1 MEKEIRDMN
10 VKELKAL
17 AKERG
22 IKRYYWLRKA
32 QLIESLETETPPT
45 EAPETEIMEAPENE
59 IMEAPENEIMEAP
72 ENEIMEAPE
81 NEIMEAPETEI
92 MEAPE
97 TEIMEAPETE
107 IMEAPENEIMDEP
120 VPEIKKPVLSP
131 TKMENISRVSSLV
144 GLAKKQADLVQ
155 KAINKFADWLINYI
169 PEPIRR
175 TVNTRV
181 EKLKKEI
188 KEILENKKKLSQQEV
203 NTTGESSAAKEVV
216 TNKTEIKLVENGGR
230 VKVYKTT
237 GNLNFDLTD
246 KIMEKITPIIETR
259 TKVIHA
265 FSCVIYRG
273 QGEIIEYSKTF
284 KAPPGTFSSLDDIK
298 EYIRQCEQKR
308 LDLEDAETWSKAY
321 LPATAT
327 YNSKGVYEG
336 RVRFTSVSTKIILS
350 NEPLLG
356 CGPLPKW
363 LADKKCVYAI
373 DKIDDNL
380 CFWRCLVIHQR
391 IMKGEKRPEKKT
403 NRDALKLARDF
414 YKRPNLKRENVKP
427 TRLVDFE
434 NIAKQFK
441 VNIRLFEPRENQD
454 KTAWRLVFGKNQF
467 KKNLPCV
474 DIGLFVYEDHDEKQA
489 EKDNRYL
496 RQGHCFFIKDIE
508 LLTKTWECVGCRQR
522 FNRHDNYNRHVT
534 GGTCGGGKTKLICPG
549 EKFERIMN
557 STEKVFY
564 GGNKKFSYAA
574 CQWIEKQSELI
585 GRHIHHA
592 LCGHGGEYYVYLYAG
607 KEKDSRAREIP
618 VDGYEP
624 ESNTI
629 FQYHGCKWHGC
640 PCRKRKERNS
650 LEEAL
655 IAEQRYAKTIEL
667 EKKMKE
673 QGFKIVSV
681 WECEKPELKKKR
693 FCKKFRPYPYFI
705 VYDFEAICQKINEK
719 QTDELTITAKHIPVS
734 VAINDNLTKKPSFI
748 VEEDPKKLAERFV
761 VELLKRAREIEET
774 VWLSN
779 PVLGVYK
786 KFNEDDKGE
795 QYGGYLI
802 NEARVKLSK
811 ETAKSYVNWVKQVPV
826 FGFNSGRYDIN
837 MIKEYFVKNLTSL
850 SDVNVAKKENSYMF
864 LSTPNFKFLDI
875 KNFLAPG
882 LSYDAWCRAYG
893 CELQKLAFPYEWFDS
908 FEKLNHIGPVKY
920 EEFYSSLKGGITISQ
935 EEYQNFCD
943 EFHKRGC
950 ETMKD
955 WLKEYNLADVEPF
968 IEALEKT
975 REQYYPDEI
984 DLLKDA
990 VSIPG
995 ISMTYVLNK
1004 ALKIKKKSDPDL
1016 FAPSDP
1022 CKCKCKNDCKKVG
1035 CEKCKEIRDNCEICT
1050 KNEAYEMLT
1059 TGMIGGPSIVFC
1071 RHVEAGVSKIRSHI
1085 YSDSDRES
1093 GEAAGEN
1100 LRADAK
1106 TCRSVLGLDANSL
1119 YLFCSGQEMP
1129 CGKEK
1134 VFHCDPGEQDEIIQN
1149 VLNDE
1154 LFGFFEVDIEV
1165 PEQKCKRFSE
1175 FCPLFVIS
1183 EVPEDQI
1190 PQHMKD
1196 YKINT
1201 GRKMIK
1207 NNKKLLGVMKAE
1219 KILLYSRL
1227 LKWYLN
1233 HGLQVTKIHRYISYT
1248 SGRPFKWFPE
1258 EVSSARREAD
1268 NDKNKKQLGDTAKLK
1283 GNSFYGKMIEN
1294 LEKHISTKFTT
1305 DEKLIDKIFRS
1316 PFFDNL
1322 EEINKGVFEVRQ
1334 RKRQVTI
1341 TRPYQCGIAVYQL
1354 AKLRM
1359 LEFYYDFL
1367 DKFCDRRDFELIQMD
1382 TDSFYMALSANDFD
1396 EIIKPEMKE
1405 LYKEEKKN
1413 WLVIDEY
1420 SKRVPGLFKPEFRG
1434 KRMIAL
1440 TRKCYFADS
1449 GGEGIKKFSCK
1460 GVSRRQNEMNW
1471 ERYKNALFGSLDKAR
1486 NIGFRKRDNH
1496 IVTYEQSK
1504 LGLSAYYDKRIVH
1517 EDGIHTSCL

>member
-1 MEKEIRDMN
+1 MWKSI
-10 VKELKAL
+10 
-17 AKERG
+17 
-22 IKRYYWLRKA
+22 
-32 QLIESLETETPPT
+32 
-45 EAPETEIMEAPENE
+45 
-59 IMEAPENEIMEAP
+59 
-72 ENEIMEAPE
+72 
-81 NEIMEAPETEI
+81 
-92 MEAPE
+92 
-97 TEIMEAPETE
+97 
-107 IMEAPENEIMDEP
+107 
-120 VPEIKKPVLSP
+120 
-131 TKMENISRVSSLV
+131 SSL
-144 GLAKKQADLVQ
+144 ARFTKKQVDSVK
-155 KAINKFADWLINYI
+155 KAITQYAGQVINLV

-175 TVNTRV
+175 TVNTFTGNLMT
-181 EKLKKEI
+181 KI
-188 KEILENKKKLSQQEV
+188 NGIFENKKKLPPNAVEESSPQQELV
-203 NTTGESSAAKEVV
+203 TNKTEIKSTPNETGKSSTAKEVV
-216 TNKTEIKLVENGGR
+216 TNKTEIKLVEKGGR

-298 EYIRQCEQKR
+298 EYIRRCEQKR

-327 YNSKGVYEG
+327 YASKGVYEG

-350 NEPLLG
+350 DEPLLG

-363 LADKKCVYAI
+363 LADKKCIYAI
-373 DKIDDNL
+373 DKINDNL
-380 CFWRCLVIHQR
+380 CFWQCLAIHQR
-391 IMKGEKRPEKKT
+391 IMKGKKRPEEDT
-403 NRDALKLARDF
+403 NREALKLARDF
-414 YKRPNLKRENVKP
+414 YRKPNLKREDVKP

-441 VNIRLFEPRENQD
+441 VNIRLFELTKGS
-454 KTAWRLVFGKNQF
+454 KTVWKLVFGKNQF

-474 DIGLFVYEDHDEKQA
+474 DIGLFVYGDYDEDEDEEDKR
-489 EKDNRYL
+489 DS

-508 LLTKTWECVGCRQR
+508 LLTKLWECGGCGQR
-522 FNRHDNYNRHVT
+522 FNDHRNYNRHVT

-549 EKFERIMN
+549 TKFRRIMN
-557 STEKVFY
+557 SSEKVFY
-564 GGNKKFSYAA
+564 GENTNFSYAA

-585 GRHIHHA
+585 GKHIHHA
-592 LCGHGGEYYVYLYAG
+592 LCGHGGEFSVKIGG
-607 KEKDSRAREIP
+607 KKIF

-624 ESNTI
+624 KTRTI

-640 PCRKRKERNS
+640 PCQKERNS
-650 LEEAL
+650 LDEKK
-655 IAEQRYAKTIEL
+655 YSKTIEL
-667 EKKMKE
+667 QEKMKE
-673 QGFKIVSV
+673 QGFKLFSV
-681 WECEKPELKKKR
+681 WECEKPELKKMELEKE
-693 FCKKFRPYPYFI
+693 FRPYPYFI
-705 VYDFEAICQKINEK
+705 VYDFEALHKKMDES
-719 QTDELTITAKHIPVS
+719 QTEELTITSRHVPVS
-734 VAINDNLTKKPSFI
+734 VAINDNLTNKPVFIVDQDPGNLINSFI
-748 VEEDPKKLAERFV
+748 EDLKERQRKIAETGECLYPQPESDDDGGEKKE
-761 VELLKRAREIEET
+761 
-774 VWLSN
+774 N
-779 PVLGVYK
+779 PIWRGW
-786 KFNEDDKGE
+786 
-795 QYGGYLI
+795 
-802 NEARVKLSK
+802 
-811 ETAKSYVNWVKQVPV
+811 VNQVPV
-826 FGFNSGRYDIN
+826 FGFNSGRYDLN
-837 MIKEYFVKNLTSL
+837 MIKEYFVKNLSII
-850 SDVNVAKKENSYMF
+850 SDVDVAKKENSYMF
-864 LSTPNFKFLDI
+864 LLTPNFKFLDI
-875 KNFLAPG
+875 KNYLAPG

-908 FEKLNHIGPVKY
+908 FEKLNHKGPVKY
-920 EEFYSSLKGGITISQ
+920 EEFYSSLKGGINISQ

-950 ETMKD
+950 VTMKD
-955 WLKEYNLADVEPF
+955 WLKEYNLADVTPF

-975 REQYYPDEI
+975 REQYYPNEI

-995 ISMTYVLNK
+995 ISMMYVLNE
-1004 ALKIKKKSDPDL
+1004 ALKRKKYSEPDL
-1016 FAPSDP
+1016 FAPGEP
-1022 CKCKCKNDCKKVG
+1022 CKCECSSDDCGKTEG
-1035 CEKCKEIRDNCEICT
+1035 CEKCKEICDNCKICT
-1050 KNEAYEMLT
+1050 KNEAYEMLK

-1071 RHVEAGVSKIRSHI
+1071 RYAEAGVSKIRSHI
-1085 YSDSDRES
+1085 YSEK
-1093 GEAAGEN
+1093 
-1100 LRADAK
+1100 AK
-1106 TCRSVLGLDANSL
+1106 TCRSVHGLDSNSL

-1134 VFHCDPGEQDEIIQN
+1134 VFKCNPGEKNEIIQN
-1149 VLNDE
+1149 VLNDK

-1165 PEQKCKRFSE
+1165 PEQKRKRFSE

-1207 NNKKLLGVMKAE
+1207 NNKKLLGVMKTE
-1219 KILLYSRL
+1219 KILLYSPL

-1258 EVSSARREAD
+1258 EVSSARRAAD
-1268 NDKNKKQLGDTAKLK
+1268 QDKNKRQLGDTAKLK

-1294 LEKHISTKFTT
+1294 LEKHMNTKFTT
-1305 DEKLIDKIFRS
+1305 NEKLIDNIFRS
-1316 PFFDNL
+1316 PFFEDL
-1322 EEINKGVFEVRQ
+1322 EEINEGVFEVRQ
-1334 RKRQVTI
+1334 RKKQVTI

-1382 TDSFYMALSANDFD
+1382 ADSFYMALSANDFD

-1405 LYKEEKKN
+1405 LYFGDGAQLGSEAEKKN
-1413 WLVIDEY
+1413 WLVTDEY
-1420 SKRVPGLFKPEFRG
+1420 SKRVPGLFKAEFQG

-1440 TRKCYFADS
+1440 TSKCYFADN
-1449 GGEGIKKFSCK
+1449 GKDEGVKKFSCK
-1460 GVSRRQNEMNW
+1460 G
-1471 ERYKNALFGSLDKAR
+1471 A
-1486 NIGFRKRDNH
+1486 
-1496 IVTYEQSK
+1496 
-1504 LGLSAYYDKRIVH
+1504 
-1517 EDGIHTSCL
+1517 SCL

>member
-1 MEKEIRDMN
+1 MK
-10 VKELKAL
+10 
-17 AKERG
+17 
-22 IKRYYWLRKA
+22 
-32 QLIESLETETPPT
+32 
-45 EAPETEIMEAPENE
+45 
-59 IMEAPENEIMEAP
+59 
-72 ENEIMEAPE
+72 
-81 NEIMEAPETEI
+81 
-92 MEAPE
+92 
-97 TEIMEAPETE
+97 
-107 IMEAPENEIMDEP
+107 
-120 VPEIKKPVLSP
+120 
-131 TKMENISRVSSLV
+131 
-144 GLAKKQADLVQ
+144 
-155 KAINKFADWLINYI
+155 KAITQYAGQVINLV

-175 TVNTRV
+175 TVNTFTGNLMTKINGIF
-181 EKLKKEI
+181 EK
-188 KEILENKKKLSQQEV
+188 KKKLPSNAVEESSPQQEV
-203 NTTGESSAAKEVV
+203 VTKKTEIKSTPNETGESSTAKEVV
-216 TNKTEIKLVENGGR
+216 TNKTEIKLAENGGR

-284 KAPPGTFSSLDDIK
+284 KAPPGTFSSLADIK

-327 YNSKGVYEG
+327 FNSKGVYEG
-336 RVRFTSVSTKIILS
+336 RVLFTSVSTKIILS

-380 CFWRCLVIHQR
+380 CLWRCLVIHQR
-391 IMKGEKRPEKKT
+391 IMKGKKRPEEDT
-403 NRDALKLARDF
+403 NREALKLARDF
-414 YKRPNLKRENVKP
+414 YRIPNLKREDVKP

-441 VNIRLFEPRENQD
+441 VNIRLFEPAKESETAKESKTEEESKTAKES

-474 DIGLFVYEDHDEKQA
+474 DIGLFVYKDHDEEQA
-489 EKDNRYL
+489 EEYNRYS

-607 KEKDSRAREIP
+607 KEKNSHAREIP

-624 ESNTI
+624 KSNTI

-640 PCRKRKERNS
+640 PCQKRKERNS
-650 LEEAL
+650 LEEERSAD
-655 IAEQRYAKTIEL
+655 QRYAKTIEL

-693 FCKKFRPYPYFI
+693 FFKKFRPYPYFI
-705 VYDFEAICQKINEK
+705 VYDFEAICHKINEK
-719 QTDELTITAKHIPVS
+719 QTDELEITAKHIPVS

-748 VEEDPKKLAERFV
+748 VEEDPKELIKKFV

-786 KFNEDDKGE
+786 KFNEDDKGD

-802 NEARVKLSK
+802 NEASVKLSK

-837 MIKEYFVKNLTSL
+837 MIKEYFVENLTSL

-950 ETMKD
+950 FTMKD

-1004 ALKIKKKSDPDL
+1004 ALKRKKYSEPDL
-1016 FAPSDP
+1016 FAPGEP
-1022 CKCKCKNDCKKVG
+1022 CKCECSSDDCQKKG

-1071 RHVEAGVSKIRSHI
+1071 RHAEAGVSKIRSHI
-1085 YSDSDRES
+1085 YSE
-1093 GEAAGEN
+1093 
-1100 LRADAK
+1100 ADAK
-1106 TCRSVLGLDANSL
+1106 TCRSVQGLDANSL

-1134 VFHCDPGEQDEIIQN
+1134 VFHCDPEEKDEIIQN
-1149 VLNDE
+1149 VLNDK

-1165 PEQKCKRFSE
+1165 TEQKRKRFSE

-1207 NNKKLLGVMKAE
+1207 NNKKLLGVMKTE
-1219 KILLYSRL
+1219 KILLYSPL

-1233 HGLQVTKIHRYISYT
+1233 HGLQVTKIHRYISYI

-1258 EVSSARREAD
+1258 EFSSARREAD

-1316 PFFDNL
+1316 PFFEDL
-1322 EEINKGVFEVRQ
+1322 EEINEGVFEVRQ
-1334 RKRQVTI
+1334 RKKQVTI

-1359 LEFYYDFL
+1359 LEFYYHFL

-1405 LYKEEKKN
+1405 LYFGDGAQPGSEAEKKN
-1413 WLVIDEY
+1413 WLVTDEY
-1420 SKRVPGLFKPEFRG
+1420 SKRVPGLFKAEFQG

-1440 TRKCYFADS
+1440 TSKCYFADN
-1449 GGEGIKKFSCK
+1449 GKDEGVKKFSCK
-1460 GVSRRQNEMNW
+1460 GVSRRQNKMNW

-1496 IVTYEQSK
+1496 IVTYEQTK

-1517 EDGIHTSCL
+1517 EDGTHTSCL

>member
-1 MEKEIRDMN
+1 MWKSI
-10 VKELKAL
+10 
-17 AKERG
+17 
-22 IKRYYWLRKA
+22 
-32 QLIESLETETPPT
+32 
-45 EAPETEIMEAPENE
+45 
-59 IMEAPENEIMEAP
+59 
-72 ENEIMEAPE
+72 
-81 NEIMEAPETEI
+81 
-92 MEAPE
+92 
-97 TEIMEAPETE
+97 
-107 IMEAPENEIMDEP
+107 
-120 VPEIKKPVLSP
+120 
-131 TKMENISRVSSLV
+131 SSL
-144 GLAKKQADLVQ
+144 ARFTKKQVDSVK
-155 KAINKFADWLINYI
+155 KAISQYAGQVINLV

-175 TVNTRV
+175 TVNTFTGNLMT
-181 EKLKKEI
+181 KI
-188 KEILENKKKLSQQEV
+188 NGIFENKKKLPPNAVEESSPQQELV
-203 NTTGESSAAKEVV
+203 TNKTEIKSTPNETGESSTAQEVF

-246 KIMEKITPIIETR
+246 IIMEKITPIIETR

-284 KAPPGTFSSLDDIK
+284 KAPSGTFSSLSDIK

-363 LADKKCVYAI
+363 LADKKCIYAI
-373 DKIDDNL
+373 DKINDNL
-380 CFWRCLVIHQR
+380 CFWRCLAIHQR
-391 IMKGEKRPEKKT
+391 IMKGKKRPEEDT
-403 NRDALKLARDF
+403 NREALKLARDF
-414 YKRPNLKRENVKP
+414 YKNQNLKREDVKP

-441 VNIRLFEPRENQD
+441 VNIRLFELAKES
-454 KTAWRLVFGKNQF
+454 KTVWKLVFGKNQF

-474 DIGLFVYEDHDEKQA
+474 DIGLFVYGDYDEDEDE
-489 EKDNRYL
+489 EDNENPR
-496 RQGHCFFIKDIE
+496 RGHCFFIKDIE
-508 LLTKTWECVGCRQR
+508 LLAKLWECAGCKQR

-549 EKFERIMN
+549 TKFRRIMN
-557 STEKVFY
+557 SSEKVFY
-564 GGNKKFSYAA
+564 GENTNFSYAA

-585 GRHIHHA
+585 GKHIHHA
-592 LCGHGGEYYVYLYAG
+592 LCGHGGEFSVKIGG
-607 KEKDSRAREIP
+607 KKIF

-624 ESNTI
+624 KTRTI

-640 PCRKRKERNS
+640 PCQKERNS
-650 LEEAL
+650 LDEKK
-655 IAEQRYAKTIEL
+655 YSKTIEL
-667 EKKMKE
+667 QEKMKE
-673 QGFKIVSV
+673 QGFKLFSV
-681 WECEKPELKKKR
+681 WECEKPDLKKMELEKE
-693 FCKKFRPYPYFI
+693 FRPYPYFI
-705 VYDFEAICQKINEK
+705 VYDLEALHKKMDEI
-719 QTDELTITAKHIPVS
+719 QTEELVITSRHVPVS
-734 VAINDNLTKKPSFI
+734 VAINDNLTNEPVFI
-748 VEEDPKKLAERFV
+748 VDQDPGNLINSFMEELKKRQIKIAQMVECLYPQQESDDGKEKKEDPIWR
-761 VELLKRAREIEET
+761 
-774 VWLSN
+774 
-779 PVLGVYK
+779 
-786 KFNEDDKGE
+786 
-795 QYGGYLI
+795 
-802 NEARVKLSK
+802 
-811 ETAKSYVNWVKQVPV
+811 NWVNQVPV

-837 MIKEYFVKNLTSL
+837 MIKEYFVKNLAII

-864 LSTPNFKFLDI
+864 LSTSNFKFLDI
-875 KNFLAPG
+875 KNYLAPG

-908 FEKLNHIGPVKY
+908 FEKLNHKGPVKY

-943 EFHKRGC
+943 EFSKRGC
-950 ETMKD
+950 VTMKD
-955 WLKEYNLADVEPF
+955 WLKEYNLADVTPF

-995 ISMTYVLNK
+995 ISMMYVLNE
-1004 ALKIKKKSDPDL
+1004 ALKRKKYSEPDL
-1016 FAPSDP
+1016 FAPGEP
-1022 CKCKCKNDCKKVG
+1022 CKCECSSDDCGKTKG
-1035 CEKCKEIRDNCEICT
+1035 CEKCKEIRDNCKICT
-1050 KNEAYEMLT
+1050 KNEAYEMLK

-1071 RHVEAGVSKIRSHI
+1071 RYAEAGVSKIRSHI
-1085 YSDSDRES
+1085 YSEK
-1093 GEAAGEN
+1093 
-1100 LRADAK
+1100 AK
-1106 TCRSVLGLDANSL
+1106 TCRSVHGLDSNSL

-1134 VFHCDPGEQDEIIQN
+1134 VFKCNPGGKNEIIQN
-1149 VLNDE
+1149 VLNDK
-1154 LFGFFEVDIEV
+1154 LFGVFEVDIEV
-1165 PEQKCKRFSE
+1165 PEQKRKRFSE

-1219 KILLYSRL
+1219 KILLYSPL

-1258 EVSSARREAD
+1258 EVSSARRAAD
-1268 NDKNKKQLGDTAKLK
+1268 QDKNKRQLGDTAKLK

-1294 LEKHISTKFTT
+1294 LEKHMNTKFTT
-1305 DEKLIDKIFRS
+1305 NEKLIDNIFRS
-1316 PFFDNL
+1316 PFFEDL
-1322 EEINKGVFEVRQ
+1322 EEINEGVFEVRQ
-1334 RKRQVTI
+1334 RKKQVTI

-1396 EIIKPEMKE
+1396 EIIKPEIKE

-1413 WLVIDEY
+1413 WLVTDEY
-1420 SKRVPGLFKPEFRG
+1420 SKRVPGLFKAEFQR

-1440 TRKCYFADS
+1440 TSKCYFADN
-1449 GGEGIKKFSCK
+1449 GKDEGVKKFSCK
-1460 GVSRRQNEMNW
+1460 GVSRRQNKMNW
-1471 ERYKNALFGSLDKAR
+1471 DRYKNALFGSLDKAR

-1504 LGLSAYYDKRIVH
+1504 LGSSAYYDKRIVH
-1517 EDGIHTSCL
+1517 EDGTHTSCL

>member
-32 QLIESLETETPPT
+32 QLLESLETETPPT
-45 EAPETEIMEAPENE
+45 
-59 IMEAPENEIMEAP
+59 EAP

-97 TEIMEAPETE
+97 TEITEAPETEIMEAPETE
-107 IMEAPENEIMDEP
+107 IMEAP
-120 VPEIKKPVLSP
+120 VPEIKKPVLLP
-131 TKMENISRVSSLV
+131 TKMENISTVSSLV

-169 PEPIRR
+169 PAPIRR

-181 EKLKKEI
+181 EKLKKQI
-188 KEILENKKKLSQQEV
+188 KEILENKKKLSRQEV
-203 NTTGESSAAKEVV
+203 NTTGESSTAQEVF

-230 VKVYKTT
+230 VKVYQTT

-284 KAPPGTFSSLDDIK
+284 KSPPGTFSSLDDIK

-327 YNSKGVYEG
+327 FNSKGVYEG
-336 RVRFTSVSTKIILS
+336 RVRFISVSTKIILS

-380 CFWRCLVIHQR
+380 CLWRCLVIHQR
-391 IMKGEKRPEKKT
+391 IMKGKKRPEEDT
-403 NRDALKLARDF
+403 NREALKLARDF
-414 YKRPNLKRENVKP
+414 YRIPNLKREDVKP

-441 VNIRLFEPRENQD
+441 VNIRLFEPAKESETAKESKTEEESKNAKES

-474 DIGLFVYEDHDEKQA
+474 DMGLFVYEDHEEDED
-489 EKDNRYL
+489 EKDNRYS

-508 LLTKTWECVGCRQR
+508 LLTKNWECVGCRQR

-607 KEKDSRAREIP
+607 KEKNSHAREIP

-624 ESNTI
+624 KSNTI

-640 PCRKRKERNS
+640 PCQKRKERNS

-655 IAEQRYAKTIEL
+655 SADQRYAKTIEL

-719 QTDELTITAKHIPVS
+719 QTDELEITAKHIPVS

-748 VEEDPKKLAERFV
+748 VEEDPKKLNKKFV
-761 VELLKRAREIEET
+761 VELLKRARQIEES

-779 PVLGVYK
+779 PVLGVRRK
-786 KFNEDDKGE
+786 INEDDQGD

-802 NEARVKLSK
+802 NEASVKLSK

-837 MIKEYFVKNLTSL
+837 MIKEYFVENLTSL
-850 SDVNVAKKENSYMF
+850 SDVNEAKKENSYMF

-908 FEKLNHIGPVKY
+908 FKKLNHIGPVKY

-950 ETMKD
+950 VTMKD

-1004 ALKIKKKSDPDL
+1004 ALKMKKKSDPDL
-1016 FAPSDP
+1016 FAPGEP
-1022 CKCKCKNDCKKVG
+1022 CKCECSSDDCPKKG

-1050 KNEAYEMLT
+1050 KNEAYEILT
-1059 TGMIGGPSIVFC
+1059 KGMVGGPSIVFC
-1071 RHVEAGVSKIRSHI
+1071 RHAEAGVSKIRSHI
-1085 YSDSDRES
+1085 YRE
-1093 GEAAGEN
+1093 E
-1100 LRADAK
+1100 DAK
-1106 TCRSVLGLDANSL
+1106 ICRSVQGLDTNSL

-1134 VFHCDPGEQDEIIQN
+1134 VFHCDPEEKNEIIKN
-1149 VLNDE
+1149 VLNDK

-1165 PEQKCKRFSE
+1165 PEQKRKRFSE

-1207 NNKKLLGVMKAE
+1207 NNKKLLGVMKTE
-1219 KILLYSRL
+1219 KILLYSPL

-1233 HGLQVTKIHRYISYT
+1233 HGLQVTKIHRYISYI

-1258 EVSSARREAD
+1258 EVSSARRDAD

-1316 PFFDNL
+1316 PFFEDL
-1322 EEINKGVFEVRQ
+1322 EEINAGVFEVRQ

-1413 WLVIDEY
+1413 WLVTDEY
-1420 SKRVPGLFKPEFRG
+1420 SKRVPGLFKAEFQG

-1440 TRKCYFADS
+1440 TSKCYFADN
-1449 GGEGIKKFSCK
+1449 GKEEGVKKFSCK
-1460 GVSRRQNEMNW
+1460 GVSRRQNKMNW

>member
-1 MEKEIRDMN
+1 MFYIKMEKEIRDMN

-45 EAPETEIMEAPENE
+45 EAPETEIMEAPE
-59 IMEAPENEIMEAP
+59 
-72 ENEIMEAPE
+72 
-81 NEIMEAPETEI
+81 TEI

-97 TEIMEAPETE
+97 TEIMEAPET
-107 IMEAPENEIMDEP
+107 EIMDEP

-216 TNKTEIKLVENGGR
+216 TNKTEIKLAENGGR

-246 KIMEKITPIIETR
+246 IIMEKITPIIETR

-414 YKRPNLKRENVKP
+414 YKRPNLKRGDAKP

-441 VNIRLFEPRENQD
+441 VNIRLFEPKRNED

-508 LLTKTWECVGCRQR
+508 LLTKTWECVGCGQR

-564 GGNKKFSYAA
+564 GGNTKFSYAA

-650 LEEAL
+650 LEEEL

-681 WECEKPELKKKR
+681 WECEKPEMKKKR

-837 MIKEYFVKNLTSL
+837 MIKEYFVENLTSL

-1004 ALKIKKKSDPDL
+1004 ALKMKKKSDPDL
-1016 FAPSDP
+1016 FAPGDP

-1035 CEKCKEIRDNCEICT
+1035 CEKCKEIRDNCKICT

-1059 TGMIGGPSIVFC
+1059 KGMIGGPSIVFC
-1071 RHVEAGVSKIRSHI
+1071 RHAEAGVSKIRSHI
-1085 YSDSDRES
+1085 YE
-1093 GEAAGEN
+1093 
-1100 LRADAK
+1100 ADAK
-1106 TCRSVLGLDANSL
+1106 TCLSVLGFDANSL

-1134 VFHCDPGEQDEIIQN
+1134 VFKCNLGEKDEIIQN
-1149 VLNDE
+1149 VLNDK

-1165 PEQKCKRFSE
+1165 PEQLRKHFSE

-1219 KILLYSRL
+1219 KILLYSPL

-1316 PFFDNL
+1316 PFL
-1322 EEINKGVFEVRQ
+1322 
-1334 RKRQVTI
+1334 TI
-1341 TRPYQCGIAVYQL
+1341 L
-1354 AKLRM
+1354 
-1359 LEFYYDFL
+1359 
-1367 DKFCDRRDFELIQMD
+1367 
-1382 TDSFYMALSANDFD
+1382 
-1396 EIIKPEMKE
+1396 
-1405 LYKEEKKN
+1405 KK
-1413 WLVIDEY
+1413 
-1420 SKRVPGLFKPEFRG
+1420 
-1434 KRMIAL
+1434 
-1440 TRKCYFADS
+1440 
-1449 GGEGIKKFSCK
+1449 
-1460 GVSRRQNEMNW
+1460 
-1471 ERYKNALFGSLDKAR
+1471 
-1486 NIGFRKRDNH
+1486 
-1496 IVTYEQSK
+1496 
-1504 LGLSAYYDKRIVH
+1504 
-1517 EDGIHTSCL
+1517 

>member
-1 MEKEIRDMN
+1 MFYKI
-10 VKELKAL
+10 
-17 AKERG
+17 
-22 IKRYYWLRKA
+22 
-32 QLIESLETETPPT
+32 
-45 EAPETEIMEAPENE
+45 
-59 IMEAPENEIMEAP
+59 
-72 ENEIMEAPE
+72 
-81 NEIMEAPETEI
+81 
-92 MEAPE
+92 
-97 TEIMEAPETE
+97 
-107 IMEAPENEIMDEP
+107 
-120 VPEIKKPVLSP
+120 
-131 TKMENISRVSSLV
+131 ENIISSL
-144 GLAKKQADLVQ
+144 ARFTKKQVDSVK
-155 KAINKFADWLINYI
+155 KAITQYAGQVINLV

-175 TVNTRV
+175 TVNTFTGNLIT
-181 EKLKKEI
+181 KI
-188 KEILENKKKLSQQEV
+188 NGIFENKKKLPSNAVEESSPQQEV
-203 NTTGESSAAKEVV
+203 VTNKTEIKSTPNATGESSTAKEVV
-216 TNKTEIKLVENGGR
+216 TNKTEIKLAENGGR

-246 KIMEKITPIIETR
+246 KITEKITPIIETR

-284 KAPPGTFSSLDDIK
+284 KAPPGTFSSLADIK

-327 YNSKGVYEG
+327 FNSKGVYEG
-336 RVRFTSVSTKIILS
+336 RVLFTSVSTKIILS

-373 DKIDDNL
+373 DKINDNL
-380 CFWRCLVIHQR
+380 CFWRCLAIHQR
-391 IMKGEKRPEKKT
+391 IMKGVERPEKKT
-403 NRDALKLARDF
+403 NREALKLARDF

-441 VNIRLFEPRENQD
+441 INIRLFEPRENED

-474 DIGLFVYEDHDEKQA
+474 DIGLFVYEDHDEEPA
-489 EKDNRYL
+489 EKNKRYS

-592 LCGHGGEYYVYLYAG
+592 LCGHGGEYYVHLYAG
-607 KEKDSRAREIP
+607 KEKNSHAREIP

-624 ESNTI
+624 KSNTI

-640 PCRKRKERNS
+640 PCQKRKERNS
-650 LEEAL
+650 LEEERSAD
-655 IAEQRYAKTIEL
+655 QRYAKTIEL

-719 QTDELTITAKHIPVS
+719 QTDELEITAKHIPVS

-748 VEEDPKKLAERFV
+748 VEEDPKELVERFV
-761 VELLKRAREIEET
+761 VELLKRARQIEGKVE
-774 VWLSN
+774 SAN
-779 PVLGVYK
+779 YVLGVRRK
-786 KFNEDDKGE
+786 MNEDDKGD

-837 MIKEYFVKNLTSL
+837 MIKEYFVENLTSL

-950 ETMKD
+950 VTMKD

-1004 ALKIKKKSDPDL
+1004 ALKRKKYSEPDL
-1016 FAPSDP
+1016 FAPGEP
-1022 CKCKCKNDCKKVG
+1022 CKCECSSDDCQKKG
-1035 CEKCKEIRDNCEICT
+1035 CEKCKEIRDNCKICT

-1071 RHVEAGVSKIRSHI
+1071 RHAEAGVSKIRSHI
-1085 YSDSDRES
+1085 YRE
-1093 GEAAGEN
+1093 
-1100 LRADAK
+1100 ADAK
-1106 TCRSVLGLDANSL
+1106 TCRSVQGLDANSL

-1134 VFHCDPGEQDEIIQN
+1134 VFHCDPEEKDEIIQN
-1149 VLNDE
+1149 VLNDK

-1165 PEQKCKRFSE
+1165 PGQKRKLFSE

-1207 NNKKLLGVMKAE
+1207 NNKKLLGVMKTE
-1219 KILLYSRL
+1219 KILLYSPL

-1233 HGLQVTKIHRYISYT
+1233 HGLQVTKIHRYISYI

-1305 DEKLIDKIFRS
+1305 DEKLIDNIFRS
-1316 PFFDNL
+1316 PFFEDL
-1322 EEINKGVFEVRQ
+1322 EEINEGVFEVRQ
-1334 RKRQVTI
+1334 RKKQVKI

-1405 LYKEEKKN
+1405 LYFGDGAQLGSEAEKKN
-1413 WLVIDEY
+1413 WLVTDEY
-1420 SKRVPGLFKPEFRG
+1420 SKRVPGLFKAEFQG

-1440 TRKCYFADS
+1440 TSKCYFADN
-1449 GGEGIKKFSCK
+1449 GKDEGVKKFSCK
-1460 GVSRRQNEMNW
+1460 GVSRRQNKMNW

-1496 IVTYEQSK
+1496 IVTYEQTK